1 MTQVAEH
8 LHTMSPIEAWS
19 RMRSQSVG
27 RLALDDGGR
36 PDIFPVNFLADDRRI
51 LIRTAAGRKLA
62 LLEGNRHVAFE
73 VDQVVLDLAWSVVVR
88 GTAEEITEPGE
99 LEAARNAAL
108 WTWPARE
115 TDRFIRIHPES
126 VVGKSFS
133 RGR

>member
-1 MTQVAEH
+1 MTEVAEQ
-8 LHTMSPIEAWS
+8 LHTMSPIDAWS
-19 RMRSQSVG
+19 KLRSQSVG

-51 LIRTAAGRKLA
+51 LIRTAAGRKLG

-73 VDQVVLDLAWSVVVR
+73 VDQVALNLVWSVVVR
-88 GTAEEITEPGE
+88 GTAEEITDPDEYDAVRGS
-99 LEAARNAAL
+99 AL

-126 VVGKSFS
+126 VVGRSF
-133 RGR
+133 RRDR